1 MMRKSAQKLPSA
13 CLNSTVGSTFPLGSK
28 KQLLWPVLKS
38 QKFKNNQ
45 GRKKPSDGWM
55 PPLSR
60 NQVEAAVREENTYWG
75 KLPAPAQFPG
85 GAGTQWVLGAGRG
98 KGDLGLMEEGA
109 FTEPERANQIE
120 RLYCPSLSGAL
131 SQSISR
137 SVPTTL
143 GPVVLLFL
151 KDSPFD
157 PILHPSDPTVT
168 PVTPPF
174 IPVIPPLI
182 TVIPIIIPVTPPF
195 IQVTSPFILV
205 TSPFILVIPSFIPT
219 IPPSKPMI
227 PPLSQMTLAALSC
240 CGAKKSPESSFCYL
254 GSYSMGTS
262 CLSIIDFNLSSSH

>member
-157 PILHPSDPTVT
+157 PILHPSDPTCHPSDPT
-168 PVTPPF
+168 LHPSDPTLDHSDPNHNPSDPTLHPSDLTLHPSDLTF
-174 IPVIPPLI
+174 YSGD
-182 TVIPIIIPVTPPF
+182 PILHPNDPTLQTNDPTIIPNDF
-195 IQVTSPFILV
+195 G
-205 TSPFILVIPSFIPT
+205 SFE
-219 IPPSKPMI
+219 
-227 PPLSQMTLAALSC
+227 LLWC
-240 CGAKKSPESSFCYL
+240 
-254 GSYSMGTS
+254 
-262 CLSIIDFNLSSSH
+262 